1 MTNSITNAKSSEI
14 TTCFPT
20 NEEVYA
26 EKPTLLMKWL
36 VETMKPIEYI
46 VESVSCWAL
55 PDPSQE

>member
-1 MTNSITNAKSSEI
+1 MKNSITNTKSSEI

-20 NEEVYA
+20 NEEVYT
-26 EKPTLLMKWL
+26 EKPTFLMKWL
-36 VETMKPIEYI
+36 VETTKPIEHI